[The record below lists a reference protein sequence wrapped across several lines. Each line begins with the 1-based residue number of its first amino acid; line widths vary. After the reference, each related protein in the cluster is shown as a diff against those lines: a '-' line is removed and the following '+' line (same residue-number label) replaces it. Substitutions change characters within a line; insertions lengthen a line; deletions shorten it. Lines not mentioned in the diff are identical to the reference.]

1 MWLLLMLWMLAISL
15 KWPCLICHPP
25 KRSAFLKY
33 MHVLHSIISQ
43 KLFSIEKKAN
53 TYTHNFW
60 PIQHELQYANQTESL
75 NGINIDLIQ
84 FHRISK
90 RFSFTFETTTNPICP
105 NKLFFFFLVNIQPNW
120 LLFSFISFPIFNF
133 FISKDIR
140 CVVCKSI
147 HQINMQVRRKK
158 RYEMWISCDL
168 VHAFKTEIEING

>member
-105 NKLFFFFLVNIQPNW
+105 NKLFFFWWTFNQIDYYFHSFHFRFLISLYRKIFGV
-120 LLFSFISFPIFNF
+120 LCVKAFIKSI
-133 FISKDIR
+133 
-140 CVVCKSI
+140 CKSGERNDTKCEFHVI
-147 HQINMQVRRKK
+147 WFMHSKQKSK
-158 RYEMWISCDL
+158 
-168 VHAFKTEIEING
+168 